1 MLVESYQFL
10 FQEVGARL
18 PLAGSKNN
26 GAQVCTE
33 KLCSVVNVK

>member
-18 PLAGSKNN
+18 PAGSKTM
-26 GAQVCTE
+26 GPKCALE